1 MTDSSNSRSIN
12 LLLVEDDDDDAN
24 LIRRSL
30 ENEQIFDVLAR
41 VSDGIKALEFL
52 RQQGDYC
59 DAVRPDVILLDL
71 NMPRMNGFEVLRTI
85 KGDADLEAIPVVIFT
100 SSDDERDV
108 VASYKQKASSY
119 VTKPVNIVRYRQILR
134 AIHDYWS
141 CVVTLPTRA

>member
-119 VTKPVNIVRYRQILR
+119 VTKPVNIVRYRQVLR